1 MAIKVTKTKVWVAEI
16 KDAPGGLAACL
27 DTLAAAGA
35 NLECL
40 IARRQTNRP
49 RTGVAFLSPL
59 TGRKVLS
66 TAARLGFHAA
76 QRIST
81 LKVEGDNKAGVGAQI
96 ARAVA
101 AARISM
107 RGVTGTVIG
116 RKFVCYLGFD
126 RASDATKAANA
137 IRRIGRK

>member
-1 MAIKVTKTKVWVAEI
+1 MALKVTKTKVWVAEI
-16 KDAPGGLAACL
+16 KDQAGGLATCL
-27 DTLAAAGA
+27 ETLAAAGA

-59 TGRKVLS
+59 TGRKVLA

-76 QRIST
+76 QRVST
-81 LKVEGDNKAGVGAQI
+81 LKVEGDNLPGAGAHI
-96 ARAVA
+96 ARAVGKA
-101 AARISM
+101 GVSM
-107 RGVTGTVIG
+107 RGATGTVIG

-126 RASDATKAANA
+126 RAGDATKAAKA
-137 IRRIGRK
+137 IRRFGQK